1 MRALS
6 TALLLA
12 LLSTAATAQNAAVH
26 PYPRLSLEGDGH
38 ACSGYFKTTRTRL
51 RWKSSFSTCDQ
62 PYRVSSHDHDVW
74 TLELLPSTTTKQ
86 TSCPFQVITLEKSD
100 PTYAGSGWNVTG
112 YESFDQLKQTPPQP
126 RLSCP
131 MM

>member
-1 MRALS
+1 MKTLN
-6 TALLLA
+6 TALLLS
-12 LLSTAATAQNAAVH
+12 LLVGAATAQNATIR

-51 RWKSSFSTCDQ
+51 LWKSSFSTCDL
-62 PYRVSSHDHDVW
+62 PYRVSSHDNGTW
-74 TLELLPSTTTKQ
+74 TLELLTPASTKQ
-86 TSCPFQVITLEKSD
+86 TSCPFKVITLEKSD